1 MNNPADELSQAFK
14 RKILAEDR
22 DRLSTY
28 RAHAEANAD
37 LELGGRYSK
46 VTTVTVTGASPTH
59 QYPRL
64 PLSAPSNQAMMVPD
78 EPPLGIDIN
87 AMDPVGEAHEQK
99 ASEARPK
106 SRLRRL

>member
-1 MNNPADELSQAFK
+1 MHNPADELSQAFK

-37 LELGGRYSK
+37 LELGGRYAK
-46 VTTVTVTGASPTH
+46 VTTTTVVGAGPI

-64 PLSAPSNQAMMVPD
+64 PLTAPSNQAAMVGD
-78 EPPLGIDIN
+78 EPPLGFSVND
-87 AMDPVGEAHEQK
+87 MEPVGEIHERNEQRA
-99 ASEARPK
+99 ASK
-106 SRLRRL
+106 WRRL